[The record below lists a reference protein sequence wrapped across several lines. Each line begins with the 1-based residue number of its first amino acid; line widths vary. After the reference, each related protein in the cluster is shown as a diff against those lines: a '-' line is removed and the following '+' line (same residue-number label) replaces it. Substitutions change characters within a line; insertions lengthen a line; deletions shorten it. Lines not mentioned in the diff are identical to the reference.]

1 MILRNSNAADDVKIL
16 QIKVEE
22 KQQEIQRLKEKSI
35 QDEGGNRELQKNY
48 SNVLKERDNLF
59 QRYKT

>member
-1 MILRNSNAADDVKIL
+1 MILRNSNAADDLKIL